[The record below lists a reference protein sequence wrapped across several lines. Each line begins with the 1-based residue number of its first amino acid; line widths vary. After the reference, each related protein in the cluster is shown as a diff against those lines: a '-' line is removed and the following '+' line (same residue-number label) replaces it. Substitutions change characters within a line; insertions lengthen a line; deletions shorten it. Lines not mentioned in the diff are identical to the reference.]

1 MDDKEHEAEMRRKMK
16 KTGYKSPPTEFQ
28 FKKGQSGNPSGRPKG
43 SKSLKTMIAEALDRE
58 TTVRTDEGRQKMTWR
73 EAQAIKSHQ
82 AALNGDIKHLRL
94 IITCEEEYLHT
105 QTDQRAESERQADI
119 ARRMILAFLDGP
131 DDLVSINEDGD
142 AIDGDGKVWSPE
154 EIQKRKPRR

>member
-1 MDDKEHEAEMRRKMK
+1 MNDKQHEAEMRRKMK
-16 KTGYKSPPTEFQ
+16 KTGYKSPPVEFQ

-82 AALNGDIKHLRL
+82 ASLNGNIQYTRL
-94 IITCEEEYLHT
+94 VIACEEEYLHT
-105 QTDQRAESERQADI
+105 QTDHRGESERQADI
-119 ARRMILAFLDGP
+119 ARRMLLAFLDGP
-131 DDLVSINEDGD
+131 DDLISINENGD
-142 AIDGDGKVWSPE
+142 AVDKAGKVWSPE
-154 EIQKRKPRR
+154 EIQKRKPSK